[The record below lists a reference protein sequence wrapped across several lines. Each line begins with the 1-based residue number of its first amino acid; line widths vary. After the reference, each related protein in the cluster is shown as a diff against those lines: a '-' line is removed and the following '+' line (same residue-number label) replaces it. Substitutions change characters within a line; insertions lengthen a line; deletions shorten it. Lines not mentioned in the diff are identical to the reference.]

1 MGEIVIKINGYTFQ
15 DWNELTVRKELEAIA
30 GNFEFNAVQ
39 TSKVLSIGT
48 GDKVEIFINNIPL
61 IHGYID
67 YIAPDLR
74 QDDRSIQ
81 VVGRDNTCDIIDC
94 THSGSK
100 REFTGNQSIVAII
113 QELVKLF
120 GIEVVNQLGESP
132 RIKTLKI
139 DPGETLFESIEK
151 ATRQLGIILQP
162 SGDGKLLLTKI
173 TKDKKGTLLEEGY
186 DFLDCFATY
195 NAEERFSDYIL
206 KAQDK
211 NNKSFVAKAKDP
223 DIKRYRPLE
232 LISDINLEPAEA
244 QKKINW
250 EANIRAARAVDVSVT
265 MQGWT
270 NHGKP
275 WLPNVIFNITSP
287 KLALYDCPLLLRSI
301 DYYFDSNGTTTNL
314 SFTRSDAY
322 SPDPIQR
329 ERKSGID
336 VTKYGYGI

>member
-1 MGEIVIKINGYTFQ
+1 MGEIIIKVNGYIFK

-39 TSKVLSIGT
+39 TSDSLSIGT
-48 GDKVEIFINNIPL
+48 GDKVEVFIDNTPL

-74 QDDRSIQ
+74 SNDRSIQ
-81 VVGRDNTCDIIDC
+81 VVGRDNTCDLIDC

-100 REFTGNQSIVAII
+100 REFTGNQSIVSII
-113 QELVKLF
+113 SELVKPF
-120 GIEVVNQLGESP
+120 GIEVINQLGESP
-132 RIKTLKI
+132 RIKTFKI

-173 TKDKKGTLLEEGY
+173 TKDQKGPLLREGY

-195 NAEERFSDYIL
+195 NNEERFSDYIL

-211 NNKSFVAKAKDP
+211 NNKSFVTRAKDP
-223 DIKRYRPLE
+223 GIKRYRPLE
-232 LISDINLEPAEA
+232 IVSDIQLEKPEA

-250 EANIRAARAVDVSVT
+250 EANIRAARALDVSATVE
-265 MQGWT
+265 GWT
-270 NHGKP
+270 YDSKP
-275 WLPNVIFNITSP
+275 WLPNKIYNINSP
-287 KLALYDCPLLLRSI
+287 KLALYDSPLLLRSI
-301 DYYFDSNGTTTNL
+301 DYYFDSGGTTTNL
-314 SFTRSDAY
+314 SFTRQDAY
-322 SPDPIQR
+322 APDPIKK
-329 ERKSGID
+329 ESKSGVD
-336 VTKYGYGI
+336 VTKFGYGI

>member
-1 MGEIVIKINGYTFQ
+1 MIFSRILAGKGKWQTMGEIVIKINGYTFR

-39 TSKVLSIGT
+39 TTQVLTIAT
-48 GDKVEIFINNIPL
+48 GDKVEVFIDNIPL

-67 YIAPDLR
+67 YIAPDFR
-74 QDDRSIQ
+74 PDDRTIQ

-100 REFTGNQSIVAII
+100 REFTGNQSIASII
-113 QELVKLF
+113 EELVKPF
-120 GIEVVNQLGESP
+120 GIEVVNQLGENP

-151 ATRQLGIILQP
+151 ATRQLAIILQP

-173 TKDKKGTLLEEGY
+173 TKDQKGPLLQEGY

-206 KAQDK
+206 KAYGK
-211 NNKSFVAKAKDP
+211 NNKPFVATAKDP

-232 LISDINLEPAEA
+232 LISDIQLEKQEA

-250 EANIRAARAVDVSVT
+250 EANIRAARALDVSVT
-265 MQGWT
+265 VQGWT
-270 NHGKP
+270 NQGKP
-275 WLPNVIFNITSP
+275 WLPNLIYNVSAR
-287 KLALYDCPLLLRSI
+287 L
-301 DYYFDSNGTTTNL
+301 
-314 SFTRSDAY
+314 
-322 SPDPIQR
+322 
-329 ERKSGID
+329 
-336 VTKYGYGI
+336 